1 MPKDYTATKLEE
13 IKIMIRLQEFDGSNY
28 YPASLKIIGIKKNGD
43 WAVSEKS
50 PKNGVEYLGSPQSTP
65 YTKNELYDILDGYN
79 NLNTL
84 LANRVKQLYID
95 AINEDPSE

>member
-13 IKIMIRLQEFDGSNY
+13 IKIMIRLQEFDGLYY
-28 YPASLKIIGIKKNGD
+28 YPASLKIIGMKKNGD
-43 WAVSEKS
+43 WSVPIRS
-50 PKNGVEYLGSPQSTP
+50 PVNGVEYLGSPQSNP
-65 YTKNELYDILDGYN
+65 YTKSELYNILDGYN

-95 AINEDPSE
+95 AINEDPSQ